1 MKAGGCGKSEPP
13 AFGVDAGAL
22 PAPPPPLSVQE
33 RFERALYMMH
43 RHNITAVY
51 SDGRLVVSR

>member
-1 MKAGGCGKSEPP
+1 MGDKLHAIVVDDGDLPEPTR
-13 AFGVDAGAL
+13 
-22 PAPPPPLSVQE
+22 PLSVQE

-51 SDGRLVVSR
+51 SDGRLVVNR